1 SAQTKTISTSLYPT
15 TAPKYEDLSYYLCFL
30 LLILCSAFLY
40 SSTSSSRKHAF
51 LLLIISLMVA
61 AVEHNGYYVQFPTVN
76 KVPSTG
82 NVTTSCVGGKYAA
95 CTIPI
100 PPPGKGFPNRRGPIC
115 PCRH

>member
-1 SAQTKTISTSLYPT
+1 QTKTKSTSLYPT

-40 SSTSSSRKHAF
+40 SSTSSSRKHAL

-61 AVEHNGYYVQFPTVN
+61 AVEHNGYYKRFPV
-76 KVPSTG
+76 KKEPG
-82 NVTTSCVGGKYAA
+82 GDRPTTRCVKGAKYAA

-100 PPPGKGFPNRRGPIC
+100 PPPGKGFPNGRRPIC
-115 PCRH
+115 PCHH